1 MPEQSRTTIRVLVV
15 DDEPGIRDA
24 YRQVLAESD
33 VSQEV
38 EGFRELRSRLFSR
51 KEPERSRAKA
61 RPHSTT
67 FEPVFCDQAP
77 AAVAA
82 VKEALAHNQPF
93 AVVFLDM
100 RMPPGPDG
108 VWAAAQ
114 IRELDPAVEI
124 VICTAYSDADP
135 SDIGGLVPPEDK
147 LSYLQKPFHPHEVRQ
162 MTIALG
168 SKWRAERRIVKL
180 AYFDTLTGLPNRE
193 QSHNRLVRALQ
204 AAQEN
209 DRTLAVLYLDLDNFK
224 RVNDTLGHAAGDELL
239 RRVADRLRNSL
250 RDRVDTAVPGAG
262 AGPRLGDIARLGG
275 DEFMVLLPN
284 MRSPAD
290 AGGVAERLIEA
301 LREPMQ
307 LASNSLVVTASV
319 GIAVYPQD
327 GTDAVTLLRH
337 ADLAMYVAKRRNP
350 GTYAYYDASMNAIAL
365 HRFTIEDRLRGALA
379 RNELSLL
386 YQPQFDVRTAS
397 VSGMEALL
405 CWTSGELGVVS
416 SAEFLP
422 VAEETGLIHSI
433 GAWVL
438 RTACLQAKTW
448 RAEGLPV
455 RRIAVNVSGR
465 EFALA
470 DYPAQVATIVRETG
484 IDPALLELEISES
497 VVMADEA
504 WAERTINQLK
514 QLGVSLALDDFG
526 IGYSRFG
533 RLRNLAVDRLKIGRS
548 FVTSITEGGD
558 DRAIASAIIA
568 MSRSLHINVIAEG
581 VENFPQLA
589 FLQEQDC
596 QDAQGFLLSGPLQA
610 EEARRAPEA
619 LGRARRR
626 LALATLQ
633 GAHRL
638 RRPSVPGEFSLQ
650 SPRRHAR
657 CATAGKLC
665 GPRSPISSGTPLR
678 GARRRRFCAP
688 ACTAVSVSR
697 PVPPTNCSAMSS
709 TARAGAST

>member
-51 KEPERSRAKA
+51 KVPERSRSKA
-61 RPHSTT
+61 RPLSTT
-67 FEPVFCDQAP
+67 FEPVFCDQAQ

-365 HRFTIEDRLRGALA
+365 HRFTIEDRLRGALV

-610 EEARRAPEA
+610 EEARA
-619 LGRARRR
+619 LLKRSGELGDGSRSQRFK
-626 LALATLQ
+626 ALI
-633 GAHRL
+633 G
-638 RRPSVPGEFSLQ
+638 
-650 SPRRHAR
+650 
-657 CATAGKLC
+657 
-665 GPRSPISSGTPLR
+665 
-678 GARRRRFCAP
+678 
-688 ACTAVSVSR
+688 
-697 PVPPTNCSAMSS
+697 
-709 TARAGAST
+709 